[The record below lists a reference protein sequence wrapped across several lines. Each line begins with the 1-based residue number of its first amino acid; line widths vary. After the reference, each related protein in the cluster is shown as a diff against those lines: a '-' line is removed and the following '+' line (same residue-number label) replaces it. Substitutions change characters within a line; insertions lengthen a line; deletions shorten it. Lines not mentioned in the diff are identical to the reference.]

1 MARETFN
8 NLWLVLALVI
18 TTCSVVVVE
27 GFSNP
32 LIGSGFGAHTGN
44 HAAQSSAS
52 YTASL
57 SMSSFSSDGSEYSSK
72 DSDYDM
78 EDIEERNWGDENYDE
93 DEDDVETLEMKP
105 VPMSKNAGNRFV
117 ALYWDHE
124 LEQNK
129 KEGDPRES
137 WWLHYD
143 RDDLNED
150 HVMFCRKA
158 NLYNETF
165 NDGSMVDVMRSLPM

>member
-1 MARETFN
+1 
-8 NLWLVLALVI
+8 
-18 TTCSVVVVE
+18 
-27 GFSNP
+27 
-32 LIGSGFGAHTGN
+32 
-44 HAAQSSAS
+44 
-52 YTASL
+52 
-57 SMSSFSSDGSEYSSK
+57 MSSFSADGSEYSSK
-72 DSDYDM
+72 DSDYDSD
-78 EDIEERNWGDENYDE
+78 DIEERNWGDNEYNDDDDDE
-93 DEDDVETLEMKP
+93 MGETIEQKP

-124 LEQNK
+124 LEQNRK
-129 KEGDPRES
+129 DGMDTRES

-165 NDGSMVDVMRSLPM
+165 NQESMVDVMRSLPM

>member
-1 MARETFN
+1 MALAVFLCN
-8 NLWLVLALVI
+8 IILVQ
-18 TTCSVVVVE
+18 
-27 GFSNP
+27 GFS
-32 LIGSGFGAHTGN
+32 LGSCVN
-44 HAAQSSAS
+44 KAAVDRKAQNA
-52 YTASL
+52 L
-57 SMSSFSSDGSEYSSK
+57 FMSSFSSDGSEYSSK
-72 DSDYDM
+72 DSDYDTD
-78 EDIEERNWGDENYDE
+78 DIEERNWDDNNQYNSGM
-93 DEDDVETLEMKP
+93 DDVETIELKP

-124 LEQNK
+124 LEQKK
-129 KEGDPRES
+129 KEGEPRES

-165 NDGSMVDVMRSLPM
+165 NQESMVDVMRSLPM